1 MTPDR
6 RLDQLEPLMA
16 DVLQKTDRLIE
27 GQGQL
32 MEVAVR
38 ADQNAETT
46 ARGVASLTVYVQ
58 QGFTDLR
65 QDVAQNNVKIGEVDR
80 KIDGLRDDMNQR
92 FDQLTAL
99 IQKRLR

>member
-27 GQGQL
+27 GQGKIL
-32 MEVAVR
+32 DVAVR

-46 ARGVASLTVYVQ
+46 ARGVANLTIEVNEFRQEVR
-58 QGFTDLR
+58 QGFGMIEQKLNAEINGLR
-65 QDVAQNNVKIGEVDR
+65 QE
-80 KIDGLRDDMNQR
+80 MNQR
-92 FDQLTAL
+92 FDQLIKL
-99 IQKRLR
+99 IENRLS